1 MNYFFPLSIDHLAEL
16 GHVNVVNSFIVFY
29 SADSD
34 PDRYLFLFLNK
45 PESGNVNDHCHLK
58 SPGLVGVPIRF

>member
-1 MNYFFPLSIDHLAEL
+1 M
-16 GHVNVVNSFIVFY
+16 NVVNSFIVFY

-34 PDRYLFLFLNK
+34 PDRYHFLFLNK
-45 PESGNVNDHCHLK
+45 PEGGNVNDHCHLK